1 MRRDERIKR
10 KIKIKKDT
18 LETRSSQ
25 NSNYYITT
33 GIIKTISTNKFND
46 TNEDH
51 QR

>member
-18 LETRSSQ
+18 LETRSSP
-25 NSNYYITT
+25 NSNYYITDV
-33 GIIKTISTNKFND
+33 IKTISTNKFND

>member
-10 KIKIKKDT
+10 KIKIEKDT

-25 NSNYYITT
+25 NSNYYIT

-46 TNEDH
+46 TNKCH